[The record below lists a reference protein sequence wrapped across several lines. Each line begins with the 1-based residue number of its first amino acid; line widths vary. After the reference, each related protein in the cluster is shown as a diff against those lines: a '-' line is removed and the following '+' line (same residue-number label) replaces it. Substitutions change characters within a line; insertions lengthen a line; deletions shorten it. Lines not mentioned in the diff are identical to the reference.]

1 MCDYRLWIWWFVPQ
15 IFCACLLSLL
25 SPLRRLLT
33 VVLGLPCSLKMFVQL
48 RLKVFGRMVK
58 TVGAGGVVSCSLRH
72 VTVDYVTCVA

>member
-1 MCDYRLWIWWFVPQ
+1 
-15 IFCACLLSLL
+15 
-25 SPLRRLLT
+25 LRRLLT